1 MLKKLLLAMSACFIL
16 STTASAMQISTET
29 YNVFPLYP
37 EKIKKIDVSYGI
49 TMIEYREHHVAFYSI
64 DDLSTKNGRDMA
76 VSYHYFP
83 KNVRSPYTHVLNKW
97 IASAKASLKDKEPD
111 AIVIPYPEKNGML
124 ILHQKTVEGLYLL
137 DGVIYKTS
145 IDAEGMPNAMKEKFA
160 DSLINTVTP
169 Q

>member
-1 MLKKLLLAMSACFIL
+1 
-16 STTASAMQISTET
+16 
-29 YNVFPLYP
+29 
-37 EKIKKIDVSYGI
+37 
-49 TMIEYREHHVAFYSI
+49 
-64 DDLSTKNGRDMA
+64 MA
-76 VSYHYFP
+76 VSYQYFP
-83 KNVRSPYTHVLNKW
+83 KNAKAPYTHVLNKW
-97 IASAKASLKDKEPD
+97 VASAKASLKDKEPD

-160 DSLINTVTP
+160 ASLINTVTP

>member
-16 STTASAMQISTET
+16 SATASAMQISTET

-97 IASAKASLKDKEPD
+97 IASAKASLKDKEPG
-111 AIVIPYPEKNGML
+111 AIVIPHPEKNGML
-124 ILHQKTVEGLYLL
+124 ILHQKAVEGLYLL

-160 DSLINTVTP
+160 ALLINTVTP